1 MYALYKELHPPT
13 SVDHCVSCKFT
24 SETDANVIT
33 ASGHVLRVY
42 KVRKVRFILFVLQTR
57 NGTVDILAF
66 RAISPE
72 VLKVDRNPPSPHCT
86 LQLSCFSQ

>member
-13 SVDHCVSCKFT
+13 SVDHCVSCRFT

-42 KVRKVRFILFVLQTR
+42 KVRKVRTILFVLQTR
-57 NGTVDILAF
+57 NGTVNLSAF
-66 RAISPE
+66 RSISPE
-72 VLKVDRNPPSPHCT
+72 VLKVDLMYAFVNLRT
-86 LQLSCFSQ
+86 

>member
-13 SVDHCVSCKFT
+13 SVDHCVSCRFT

-42 KVRKVRFILFVLQTR
+42 KVRKVRTIY
-57 NGTVDILAF
+57 
-66 RAISPE
+66 
-72 VLKVDRNPPSPHCT
+72 
-86 LQLSCFSQ
+86 LSCKRGMEQLIF